1 MNKIYAKI
9 GEHTFQ
15 ITIDSANLLN
25 YLKKNFCIKSRSE
38 APIDMMVHIKDGF
51 GSPLVTYDVNIM
63 NTDRKLKFRRDDYL
77 IEVDSDFQN
86 ATLSVFNGFA
96 LKHAFINLYSSFIVY
111 HNWGLLIHS
120 SCVVEDGKA
129 HIFSGQSGAGKSTTA
144 RLSYPRQIL
153 SDEATLV
160 KITPDGATVFD
171 SPFRSELESMNG
183 ETAWPLG
190 SIQVLYQSLKNK
202 RVRLEKN
209 TRPAPADG
217 QSFLLGAQPERNKK
231 DSRAAETA
239 GRLRADIRAVF
250 SKKQYILGA
259 DFMTDYFIRKPNCET
274 VQVDDEWVILNPETY
289 TVTKLNEAGGRC
301 WSLLSEKNCPPA
313 KLSQHCKPALPMKPI
328 S

>member
-202 RVRLEKN
+202 RVRLEKTHGLLRLMDKVFYWAHNPNETKRILVLLKQLADSVPIYELYFQKNN
-209 TRPAPADG
+209 T
-217 QSFLLGAQPERNKK
+217 FWEL
-231 DSRAAETA
+231 
-239 GRLRADIRAVF
+239 
-250 SKKQYILGA
+250 
-259 DFMTDYFIRKPNCET
+259 
-274 VQVDDEWVILNPETY
+274 
-289 TVTKLNEAGGRC
+289 
-301 WSLLSEKNCPPA
+301 
-313 KLSQHCKPALPMKPI
+313 I